1 MSEFA
6 LLINS
11 TFREFRYY
19 DEQPE
24 DIPHKGVMWL
34 PVSRV
39 YGEPFDGLEN
49 GVWVVRTVDPATLPP
64 PVPES
69 ITPRQ
74 CRLILAQQHLL
85 DSVEAM
91 IAQQDRATQITWEY
105 ALEFRR
111 DDPLLNAL
119 AGPDKLNL
127 SKEQIDQF
135 FIASAQL

>member
-1 MSEFA
+1 M
-6 LLINS
+6 
-11 TFREFRYY
+11 
-19 DEQPE
+19 DELVEDPE
-24 DIPHKGVMWL
+24 DSTNVVVPDDARGVM
-34 PVSRV
+34 PRV
-39 YGEPFDGLEN
+39 GGHNP
-49 GVWVVRTVDPATLPP
+49 GVDLQVAPRPDVDPATLPP

-74 CRLILAQQHLL
+74 CRLILAQQNLL